1 MSAMAALKPTHFLW
15 RMDGSIAVTREVSM
29 AKLFATER
37 VQDVIDKAVQ
47 LQSGNG
53 VRRGH
58 IVERL
63 YREIR
68 ALRIYESASEIQKV
82 VIARQAFSGA

>member
-1 MSAMAALKPTHFLW
+1 
-15 RMDGSIAVTREVSM
+15 M

-37 VQDVIDKAVQ
+37 AQRVVDKAVQ
-47 LQSGNG
+47 LHGGDG

-63 YREIR
+63 YRDIR
-68 ALRIYESASEIQKV
+68 ALRIYEGASEVQKV
-82 VIARQAFSGA
+82 VIARQTLAGG